1 MLGVVHPSSC
11 PYFIVINP
19 SRFSHSLTAF
29 IYPIKAFG
37 DGSFGMVWLCDWHG
51 ALPANR
57 PTSKMQAVVG
67 SRPEYANMQ
76 LVAVKHMKRKWEGWD
91 ECRRVKELKVH
102 ANSASSARPS
112 NVLTLLVHKTGIT
125 CNTPSFI
132 PLYDSFLLPESK
144 ELYFVFEPMKGHL
157 CQHIKSHHGCRPFAD
172 GLVALIFCQIVQ
184 CLRVYI
190 TSMPQVT
197 PTRHEAQKYSCDHH
211 WASLIPKFVFTCPT

>member
-1 MLGVVHPSSC
+1 MPGVVHPSSC

-37 DGSFGMVWLCDWHG
+37 DGSFGTVWLCDWHG

-91 ECRRVKELKVH
+91 ECRRLKELEVR
-102 ANSASSARPS
+102 ANSASSVRSS
-112 NVLTLLVHKTGIT
+112 NVLASLVRKTGIT
-125 CNTPSFI
+125 CNTPS
-132 PLYDSFLLPESK
+132 SK
-144 ELYFVFEPMKGHL
+144 YHTPVRFFSSP
-157 CQHIKSHHGCRPFAD
+157 R
-172 GLVALIFCQIVQ
+172 VQ
-184 CLRVYI
+184 GTLLRV
-190 TSMPQVT
+190 
-197 PTRHEAQKYSCDHH
+197 
-211 WASLIPKFVFTCPT
+211 